1 MLQRIAQLGAG
12 SAEPQRPAGA
22 RGTAASRNQ
31 LYHFIS
37 TTVSGRPL
45 QEQARRRPLPTTK

>member
-1 MLQRIAQLGAG
+1 MLQRIAQPGLGAR
-12 SAEPQRPAGA
+12 SAQRPAGA

-37 TTVSGRPL
+37 TTVSGRPSQL
-45 QEQARRRPLPTTK
+45 AGPAPPIS